1 METMDADVP
10 RSLRIGD
17 AAPNFTARTTQGAMS
32 LDQYRG
38 RWVVFFSHPADFTP
52 VCTSEFVALAKAA
65 PQFEELDCALLGL
78 SVDSLYSHVAWL
90 RAIKDV
96 FGVEVPFPVV
106 EDPSMAVGYA
116 YGMLDEQA
124 GDASA
129 VRATYFIDPE
139 GIIRALNWYPMNVG
153 RSVDEM
159 LRTVRALQRSADGQA
174 YTPADWQPG
183 DDVLLPPALPCS
195 ADAAV
200 EKLRVFAQPQRL
212 MILSYLLGGERQVAD
227 IEAATG
233 VTQPALSQQLAELR
247 RAELVKTRREAKQ
260 VHYRLADDAAAMC
273 VRTLEAIFGAD
284 DLAVHEAAPASRP
297 SRARGASAATRP
309 QNIGAAVFARVG

>member
-1 METMDADVP
+1 MIDANMP

-17 AAPNFTARTTQGAMS
+17 AAPNFTARTTQGEIA

-65 PQFEELDCALLGL
+65 PRFEELDCALLGL

-96 FGVEVPFPVV
+96 FGVEVPFPVI

-124 GDASA
+124 GDAST

-139 GIIRALNWYPMNVG
+139 GIIRALSWYPMNVG

-159 LRTVRALQRSADGQA
+159 LRTVRALQRAADGEA
-174 YTPADWQPG
+174 YMPADWQPG
-183 DDVLLPPALPCS
+183 DDVLLPPALPGS
-195 ADAAV
+195 A
-200 EKLRVFAQPQRL
+200 
-212 MILSYLLGGERQVAD
+212 
-227 IEAATG
+227 
-233 VTQPALSQQLAELR
+233 
-247 RAELVKTRREAKQ
+247 
-260 VHYRLADDAAAMC
+260 
-273 VRTLEAIFGAD
+273 GAD
-284 DLAVHEAAPASRP
+284 WFHQTKADR
-297 SRARGASAATRP
+297 
-309 QNIGAAVFARVG
+309 